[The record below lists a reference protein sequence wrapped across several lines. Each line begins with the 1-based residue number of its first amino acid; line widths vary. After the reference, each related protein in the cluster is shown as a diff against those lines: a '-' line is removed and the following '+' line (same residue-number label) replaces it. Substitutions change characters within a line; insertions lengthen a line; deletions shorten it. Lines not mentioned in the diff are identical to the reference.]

1 MTLFEDRQDA
11 GTQLAAAVAD
21 LNLEGA
27 VTVVGL
33 PRGGVPVAA
42 AVAAALDAPLDVILV
57 RKVGH
62 PRHREYAI
70 GAIAEG
76 GVEIANES
84 EQRRLDPDEVASA
97 VRRAR
102 RELDERADLY
112 RGARRRHALAGR
124 TVVVV
129 DDGLATGA
137 TARSALRAVRRIGA
151 SKAILAVPVASRRG
165 LRSVEGVAH
174 QVVCLHT
181 PDDFRAVGQ
190 FYADF
195 APTTDDEVRAFLTD

>member
-1 MTLFEDRQDA
+1 MTLFEDRHDA

-21 LNLEGA
+21 LGLEGD

-33 PRGGVPVAA
+33 PRGGVPLAA
-42 AVAAALDAPLDVILV
+42 AVATGLDAPLDVILV

-102 RELDERADLY
+102 RELDERAERY
-112 RGARRRHALAGR
+112 RGTRPPHDLEGR
-124 TVVVV
+124 TVIVV
-129 DDGLATGA
+129 DDGLATGS
-137 TARSALRAVRRIGA
+137 TARSALRAVRRLGA
-151 SKAILAVPVASRRG
+151 RRAVLAVPVASRRG
-165 LRSVEGVAH
+165 LRSTEGVAH

-181 PDDFRAVGQ
+181 PEDFRAVGQ
-190 FYADF
+190 FYEDCLLYTS
-195 APTTDDEVRAFLTD
+195 PSPRD

>member
-1 MTLFEDRQDA
+1 MTLFEDRHDA

-21 LNLEGA
+21 LGLEGD

-33 PRGGVPVAA
+33 PRGGVPLAA
-42 AVAAALDAPLDVILV
+42 AVATGLDAPLDVILV

-102 RELDERADLY
+102 RELDERAERY
-112 RGARRRHALAGR
+112 RGTRPPHDLEGR
-124 TVVVV
+124 TVIVV
-129 DDGLATGA
+129 DDGLATGS
-137 TARSALRAVRRIGA
+137 TARSALRAVRRLGA
-151 SKAILAVPVASRRG
+151 RRAVLAVPVASRRG
-165 LRSVEGVAH
+165 LRSTEGVAH

-181 PDDFRAVGQ
+181 PEDFRAVGQ
-190 FYADF
+190 FYEDF
-195 APTTDDEVRAFLTD
+195 APTTDDAVRALLTD

>member
-1 MTLFEDRQDA
+1 MTLFEDRHDA

-21 LNLEGA
+21 LGLEGD

-33 PRGGVPVAA
+33 PRGGVPLAA
-42 AVAAALDAPLDVILV
+42 AVATGLDAPLDVILV

-102 RELDERADLY
+102 RELDERAERY
-112 RGARRRHALAGR
+112 RGTRPPHDLEGR
-124 TVVVV
+124 TVIVV
-129 DDGLATGA
+129 DDGLATGS
-137 TARSALRAVRRIGA
+137 TARSALRAVRRLGA
-151 SKAILAVPVASRRG
+151 RRAVLAVPVASRRG
-165 LRSVEGVAH
+165 LRSTEGVAH

-181 PDDFRAVGQ
+181 PEDFRAVGQ
-190 FYADF
+190 FYEDF
-195 APTTDDEVRAFLTD
+195 APTTDDVVRALLTD